1 MSGIIGKKI
10 GMTSLFNEEGKN
22 IPCTVIQAGPC
33 SVLQV
38 RTIEKD
44 GYKSVQLGFDDK
56 SEKNVSKAL
65 AGHFKKAGSTP
76 KAKLVEFYREF
87 VDEVKVGEEVTVNLF
102 AEGEFVDVT
111 GTSKGKGFQGVV
123 KRHNFGGVMQASHG
137 QHNRLRA
144 PGSIGAGSD
153 PSRVFKGMR
162 MAGRMGGKQVT
173 VQNLQVLKVDEEQ
186 NLLVVKGAIP
196 GAKNSYVIIRK
207 WN

>member
-102 AEGEFVDVT
+102 AEGEYVDVT

-123 KRHNFGGVMQASHG
+123 K
-137 QHNRLRA
+137 
-144 PGSIGAGSD
+144 D
-153 PSRVFKGMR
+153 
-162 MAGRMGGKQVT
+162 T
-173 VQNLQVLKVDEEQ
+173 T
-186 NLLVVKGAIP
+186 LVV
-196 GAKNSYVIIRK
+196 
-207 WN
+207 